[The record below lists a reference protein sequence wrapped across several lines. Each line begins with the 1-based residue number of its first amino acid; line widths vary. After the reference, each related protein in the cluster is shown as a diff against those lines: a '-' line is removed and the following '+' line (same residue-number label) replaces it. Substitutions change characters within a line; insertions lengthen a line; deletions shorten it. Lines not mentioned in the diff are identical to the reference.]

1 MDRRALLKPIVA
13 VVGPTASGKT
23 ALSIALARALD
34 GEILCCD
41 SMQIYRGLD
50 IGTAKPTARERA
62 AVPHHLVDI
71 ADPRAPF
78 SAADYVAA
86 AEAVLAQLA
95 EKGKCALLCGGT
107 GLWLDALRRGG
118 EDTGAVPGKTA
129 HREELERIAATEE
142 GRASLCARLR
152 EVDPVSAE
160 QIHPN
165 NIRRIIRAL
174 EVFDETGIP
183 KSEWDARTK
192 ARAPAHDIRPIGI
205 RFSDRERLYTR
216 IDARV
221 DAMIKEGLLEETKHL
236 YEAGLLP
243 AGSTAAQAI
252 GYKEI
257 AAALTGER
265 TLDEAIADLKTATR
279 RYAKRQMTWFSAD
292 ESIFWLDALDGEGKV
307 KPTEA
312 LCAEALA
319 YLRKS
324 APALFE

>member
-1 MDRRALLKPIVA
+1 MDRRAFLKPIVA

-34 GEILCCD
+34 AEILCCD
-41 SMQIYRGLD
+41 SMQIYRALD
-50 IGTAKPTARERA
+50 IGTAKPTPEERA
-62 AVPHHLVDI
+62 ALPHHLVDI
-71 ADPRAPF
+71 ADSRTPF
-78 SAADYVAA
+78 SSADYVAA
-86 AEAVLAQLA
+86 AERVLSELAAV
-95 EKGKCALLCGGT
+95 GKNALLCGGT

-118 EDTGAVPGKTA
+118 EDADAIPGKTA
-129 HREELERIAATEE
+129 HRAELERMAETEE
-142 GRASLCARLR
+142 GRTELCARLR
-152 EVDPVSAE
+152 AVDPVSAA

-174 EVFDETGIP
+174 EVYDQTGVP

-192 ARAPAHDIRPIGI
+192 SRAPAYDIRPIGI
-205 RFSDRERLYTR
+205 RFSDREKLYAR

-221 DAMIKEGLLEETKHL
+221 DAMIEAGLLEETERL
-236 YEAGLLP
+236 YREGLLP
-243 AGSTAAQAI
+243 VGSTAAQAI

-265 TLDEAIADLKTATR
+265 TLDEAASDLKTATR

-292 ESIFWLDALDGEGKV
+292 ESVFWLDALDGEGKQ

-312 LCAEALA
+312 LCVEALA
-319 YLRKS
+319 YLKET
-324 APALFE
+324 APALFL